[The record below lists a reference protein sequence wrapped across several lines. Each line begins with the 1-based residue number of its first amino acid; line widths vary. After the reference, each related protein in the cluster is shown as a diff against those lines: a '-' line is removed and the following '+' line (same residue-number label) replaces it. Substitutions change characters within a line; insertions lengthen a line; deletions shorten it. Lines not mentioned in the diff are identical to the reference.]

1 MVISKNIE
9 LMKYLNK
16 ISILIF
22 FIIGTTGNAQS
33 KVAPGATAVEN
44 GIFIYTGGEL
54 PKNGYYTIERKGEK
68 DRQYKP
74 IAKTTIPNNALEA
87 EMAAATSA
95 TYFKHLQYLTKKEVN
110 RVYEYIQAY
119 KTDDSLYRAEHLPLI
134 AITAGTGF
142 LDMDVEKD
150 KTYQY
155 KITFFRDGTEVS
167 QKELKAIKNT
177 VITNLPVPKK
187 FKSDVVNQAVFLEWI
202 VDEQKEMSLFN
213 TYRAYFGTLDFKKI
227 NAKKGYSNEQNGLHL
242 IAIDSTTEKSS
253 LYKYYIQPVDLYGNA
268 GEVSEVISSGKLQ
281 SESIVPISSINAE
294 ELTDYQVK
302 ISWKLDKS
310 VIRNNIKVMRSK
322 RYDDDY
328 VEIMNLPPNTLEYI
342 DNLPE
347 ASENYYY
354 YLVING
360 GTGQEF
366 KTAKI
371 AAMVKTN
378 TKELT
383 PPQDVSGTSIEDGIE
398 ILWKHSEPYTHGF
411 YVYRAT
417 ADAETFHQISNLI
430 PVKPEENYTYKDLDK
445 TLLAGE
451 MYRYTVRAENDAYTL
466 GKFSDTIHAF
476 PGKKPKIDVPQKLK
490 SVFRDS
496 IVELYWEDMTTLSDN
511 VLGYKVYRND
521 GINSPMILME
531 NDTLK
536 SYKNHYNDN
545 TISKGQSY
553 SYQVATLDM
562 FGQES
567 ELSLPTNITI
577 PEDSKKSM
585 TPSKPS
591 VYKNSQGITI
601 SWNQIASEDISEIK
615 IYRSEGYSKSDA
627 IKTVPIKDE
636 NYMDSSVR
644 KGELYYYKISFINKE
659 GKESNISREAGI
671 NF

>member
-1 MVISKNIE
+1 MKLLYQFLIVGSFILFYMESKAQNTAKPGNI
-9 LMKYLNK
+9 
-16 ISILIF
+16 
-22 FIIGTTGNAQS
+22 
-33 KVAPGATAVEN
+33 AVEH
-44 GIFIYTGGEL
+44 GIFIYTGSEL
-54 PKNGYYTIERKGEK
+54 PKNAAYIIERKEEK
-68 DRQYKP
+68 NKKYQE
-74 IAKTTIPNNALEA
+74 IAKTTTPKSLEELTNNAKTA
-87 EMAAATSA
+87 E
-95 TYFKHLQYLTKKEVN
+95 TYFKNLAPLTNKDLKRIYN
-110 RVYEYIQAY
+110 YIQTY
-119 KTDDSLYRAEHLPLI
+119 KVDDSLYRAENLPII
-134 AITAGTGF
+134 AIASGTGF

-155 KITFFRDGTEVS
+155 KVTFFRDGTEVS
-167 QKELKAIKNT
+167 QQELKAIKNT

-202 VDEQKEMSLFN
+202 VDEQKEISLFN

-227 NAKKGYSNEQNGLHL
+227 NAKKGYSNSEDGLHL
-242 IAIDSTTEKSS
+242 IAVDSTTEKSS

-268 GEVSEVISSGKLQ
+268 GEVSEVISAGKLQ
-281 SESIVPISSINAE
+281 SESIEPISSINAE

-310 VIRNNIKVMRSK
+310 VIRSNIKVMRSNT
-322 RYDDDY
+322 YDDGY
-328 VEIMNLPPNTLEYI
+328 VEVMNLPPNTLEYI

-383 PPQDVSGTSIEDGIE
+383 PPQDLSGTSIKDGIE
-398 ILWKHSEPYTHGF
+398 ISWNHSEPYTHGF

-445 TLLAGE
+445 TLMAGE

-476 PGKKPKIDVPQKLK
+476 SGKKPKIEAPQKLK

-511 VLGYKVYRND
+511 VLGYKVYRNND
-521 GINSPMILME
+521 NNSTMVLLK

-536 SYKNHYNDN
+536 SYKNYYNDS

-585 TPSKPS
+585 TPSKPI

-601 SWNQIASEDISEIK
+601 SWNQIASEDIMEIK
-615 IYRSEGYSKSDA
+615 IYRSNGKAQPKA
-627 IKTVPIKDE
+627 IKTLPVNDE
-636 NYMDSSVR
+636 KYIDTSV
-644 KGELYYYKISFINKE
+644 KNGQLYYYKISFIFKN
-659 GKESNISREAGI
+659 GNESEASREVSI